1 MTDPI
6 SLTLE
11 RRPYEVVDIVRGW
24 SVAMDAILHL
34 PDDYQLVA
42 EERDQLAFV
51 GRLVDELRD
60 ALIDHLQG
68 TIRDLQP

>member
-6 SLTLE
+6 TLTLE
-11 RRPYEVVDIVRGW
+11 RRPDEILDIVRGW
-24 SVAMDAILHL
+24 SAAMDAVLHL